1 VSPQKRARIAFGSA
15 VILLLLSGVIA
26 YIEISRLL
34 AAQQGVTHTH
44 EVQAA
49 LASVNIV
56 LGRARRAQIEYI
68 DSGGVPDLLRDY
80 EATVGQIP
88 GTLRRVREL
97 TADNPTQQA
106 NCTRLEDLVDRRISF
121 GASSVELKKSG
132 QSDLQKQ
139 SELTHQIVAMSAEID
154 SLLQQMDGVEQHLL
168 NLRTSDSARL
178 LHATLA
184 ILATA
189 FALALALLL
198 IHYRLL
204 NAESRA
210 RQQAEASLRDLSG
223 RLLKMQDDER
233 RRIARELHDSAGQIL
248 AALSMKLTPLAT
260 EAGTPGPHSMKV
272 IEESLGLVSELTM
285 EVRTIS
291 LLLYPPLLDEVGLSS
306 ALRLY
311 LDGFAERSKIK
322 VDLDIPDDFGRLSQ
336 ELETAIFRIVQESVT
351 NIHRHSESA
360 VARIRISRSGRDV
373 RLEVED
379 KGKGIPLEKR
389 SEMESTGLAGVG
401 IRGMRE
407 RIRQLGGTLEI
418 RSGRNALGTLILA
431 RLPIGK
437 TVSTVMA

>member
-1 VSPQKRARIAFGSA
+1 
-15 VILLLLSGVIA
+15 VILLLVSGVITYVA
-26 YIEISRLL
+26 ISRLL

-44 EVQAA
+44 EAQAA
-49 LASVNIV
+49 LANVNIV
-56 LGRARRAQIEYI
+56 LGRARRAQLEYI

-80 EATVGQIP
+80 ESTVGQIP
-88 GTLRRVREL
+88 GTVRRVREL
-97 TADNPTQQA
+97 TADNPAQQA
-106 NCTRLEDLVDRRISF
+106 NCTRLENLIEHRISF
-121 GASSVELKKSG
+121 EASSVELTKSG

-139 SELTHQIVAMSAEID
+139 SDLTHQIVALSAEID
-154 SLLQQMDGVEQHLL
+154 SLLQQMDSVEQHLL

-178 LHATLA
+178 RHATLT

-204 NAESRA
+204 SAESRA
-210 RQQAEASLRDLSG
+210 RQQAEAGLRDLSG

-260 EAGTPGPHSMKV
+260 EAGTPGPHSVKV

-291 LLLYPPLLDEVGLSS
+291 LLLHPPLLDEVGLSS

-322 VDLDIPDDFGRLSQ
+322 VDLNIPDDFGRLSQ

-351 NIHRHSESA
+351 NIHRHSQSA
-360 VARIRISRSGRDV
+360 VARIRISRAGRDV

-389 SEMESTGLAGVG
+389 SEMESTGIAGVG

-418 RSGRNALGTLILA
+418 NSDGRGTLILA
-431 RLPIGK
+431 RLPTGK
-437 TVSTVMA
+437 TVSTAMA